1 MFGMPTWMLA
11 GVGAVAAVLAF
22 VLAMTATRK
31 ISLMIGLGGMLF
43 ASAMA
48 LPLEWG
54 GEDVR
59 QTIWL
64 GLQGKR
70 DYMYGLFGMLT
81 LVLLIFQL
89 KRLSAKRISAAAFV
103 LLIMGLYIG
112 LMRFYHDG
120 ISSGVLTVVLA
131 SVTLPGLLLVPAAV
145 IDDEQDLPALLRVI
159 LVVNGM
165 WLGMVALQFVADRS
179 LVVFGNSFRFVGLM
193 SNPQHAGTLLAC
205 LATTALWL
213 SLNETNRLW
222 KFVAIS
228 IFALDVVM
236 ILWTGSRTSL
246 GMLVVGCTGVAFSRL
261 GRVVLLLPVA
271 GIFFAVAL
279 KLFGSGFSEASTV
292 LDRIGGG
299 GDTRTEAWSRM
310 LDAALANPLF
320 GAGVES
326 AGSSE
331 NGWLYGFAA
340 YGVGM
345 LALSLLLTV
354 IGLVQVIKAVRMR
367 WSLPVGSQ
375 SPLDLSAALVAA
387 YFGGAIFEGFF
398 SARIS
403 PNLVF
408 IMIFTGVLTRLLQ
421 INELRQDDRLEL
433 DENSES
439 YYDDYA
445 WYGAD
450 PSPQDTSDVPD
461 ESVAVI
467 ESPQSSQRPRASW

>member
-43 ASAMA
+43 ASSMA

-54 GEDVR
+54 GEEIR

-64 GLQGKR
+64 GLQSNR
-70 DYMYGLFGMLT
+70 DYLYGLFGILT

-89 KRLSAKRISAAAFV
+89 RKLSGKRLSVAAFI

-120 ISSGVLTVVLA
+120 VSSGVLTMVLA
-131 SVTLPGLLLVPAAV
+131 GVTLPGLLLVPAAV
-145 IDDEQDLPALLRVI
+145 IDDERDLPALLRVI
-159 LVVNGM
+159 LVVNGI
-165 WLGMVALQFVADRS
+165 WLGMVAVQFVADRS

-205 LATTALWL
+205 TASTALWL
-213 SLNETNRLW
+213 SLNETSRMW
-222 KFVAIS
+222 KYAAI
-228 IFALDVVM
+228 IVFAVDVVM

-310 LDAALANPLF
+310 LEAALANPLF
-320 GAGVES
+320 GAGVQS

-354 IGLVQVIKAVRMR
+354 VGLAQVFKAVRMR
-367 WSLPVGSQ
+367 WSLPVASQ

-408 IMIFTGVLTRLLQ
+408 IMLFMGVLTRLLQ
-421 INELRQDDRLEL
+421 INEQRQDDRSEVDEHSEL
-433 DENSES
+433 

-445 WYGAD
+445 WYGAEKV
-450 PSPQDTSDVPD
+450 THNAAGVPV
-461 ESVAVI
+461 EPAAAI
-467 ESPQSSQRPRASW
+467 ESPQSTQRPRASW